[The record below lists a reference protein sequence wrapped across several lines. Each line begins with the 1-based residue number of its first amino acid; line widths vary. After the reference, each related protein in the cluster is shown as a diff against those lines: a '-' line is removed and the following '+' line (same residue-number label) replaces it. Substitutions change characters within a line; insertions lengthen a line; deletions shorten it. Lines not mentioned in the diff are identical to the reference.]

1 MTRPA
6 RAFIDLAALRHNFQ
20 QVRERATGCRVL
32 AVVKA
37 DAYGHGARTVATAL
51 EDADGFAVARVQE
64 GRELRALGIA
74 RPVVLLSGVSSD
86 QELADAASLRLD
98 LVVHHDSQTA
108 ALEQAALREPVGVW
122 VKVDTGMHRLG
133 LAPERVPDTWRRLE
147 ACPSVAAPLRLMTH
161 LARADERGDPS
172 TGDQIRRFMSL
183 EQAAG
188 AETSL
193 ANSAGVLAWP
203 AAHGHWVRPGI
214 MLYGISPFVGGR
226 GEADGL
232 RPVMTFESRLIAVN
246 RLSKGDPIGY
256 GGTWTCPEDMPVGVV
271 AVGYGDG
278 YPRHAPAG
286 TPVLVNGTRVALIG
300 RVSMDLVT
308 VDLRPQPAAVPGD
321 PVVLWGRGL
330 PAEEIAEHVGSI
342 GYELVTRVAP
352 RVARVARVTRE
363 IVETGGAQSPSAS
376 AGESR

>member
-6 RAFIDLAALRHNFQ
+6 RALIDLSALRHNFQ
-20 QVRERATGCRVL
+20 QVRERAPGCRVL

-37 DAYGHGARTVATAL
+37 DAYGHGAGRVAMAL
-51 EDADGFAVARVQE
+51 EGADGFAVARVQE
-64 GRELRALGIA
+64 ARELRALGID

-86 QELADAASLRLD
+86 GELADAAELRLD
-98 LVVHHDSQTA
+98 LVVHHDTQTA
-108 ALEQAALREPVGVW
+108 ALERATLREPVRVW
-122 VKVDTGMHRLG
+122 IKVDTGMHRLG
-133 LAPERVPDTWRRLE
+133 LAPEQVPDTWRRLE
-147 ACPSVAAPLRLMTH
+147 ACPSVADPLRLMSH

-172 TGDQIRRFMSL
+172 TAEQITRFRSL
-183 EQAAG
+183 GQAAG
-188 AETSL
+188 TETSL

-203 AAHGHWVRPGI
+203 AAHGDWVRPGI

-232 RPVMTFESRLIAVN
+232 RPVMTFESRLVAVN

-256 GGTWTCPEDMPVGVV
+256 GGTWICPEDMPVGV
-271 AVGYGDG
+271 AAIGYGDG

-308 VDLRPQPAAVPGD
+308 LDLRPQPAAVPGD

-352 RVARVARVTRE
+352 RVARVTRE
-363 IVETGGAQSPSAS
+363 TVEIGEAQSPSAS